1 MLPRLSAAL
10 ILTAGLVAGAAPRQ
24 LDDDTLRHVLSRL
37 TFGVRP
43 GDVERLRS
51 TGYEAWLDRQLH
63 PERIDDRAIDA
74 RLAPLE
80 TLTLDSHT
88 IVQDWERPAREER
101 RARKAATPTDVPDA
115 NRPSGPERPGREPLG
130 PAQMKYRQVIG
141 DLEQAK
147 LLRAVYSDRQLQ
159 EVLVDVWF
167 NHFNVFAGKGATRD
181 YITEYERDV
190 IRPRVLGRFRDL
202 VGATASSPAMLFYLD
217 NWQNVDPQAST
228 RFSRLSGRVRARR
241 GATAPADAPAPPP
254 RGLNENYA
262 RELMELH
269 TLGVDGGYT
278 QQDVVEVA
286 RAFTG
291 WTMRPREGSGFA
303 FAPLLHVGGPKLV
316 LGHRIDAGGRGDG
329 EQVLDILAAH
339 PGTARHIA
347 TLLVTRFVSDA
358 PPPALV
364 DRVARR
370 FLDTS
375 GDLREVTRTVLTSP
389 EFFDAANRH
398 AKVKTPFEF
407 VTSAL
412 RVTGA
417 DVTLAPPLV
426 RTLREMGMPPYFC
439 QPPTGYATDAATWL
453 SPGALVE
460 RMNFAATLG
469 ANRLRGTRV
478 ALVADRAAF
487 VEAAV
492 GAAPAPA
499 TSRAIADAT
508 TPAGLVAATLGA
520 PEFQQR

>member
-1 MLPRLSAAL
+1 MLLRLTATL
-10 ILTAGLVAGAAPRQ
+10 ILSAGLVAGAAPRQ

-43 GDVERLRS
+43 GDVDHLRAA
-51 TGYEAWLDRQLH
+51 GYEAWLDQQLH
-63 PERIDDRAIDA
+63 PERVTDRALDA
-74 RLAPLE
+74 RLATLE
-80 TLTLDSHT
+80 TLTLDSRT

-101 RARKAATPTDVPDA
+101 RARRAATPADTAGTNGPDA
-115 NRPSGPERPGREPLG
+115 PGREPLG
-130 PAQMKYRQVIG
+130 PAQLRYRQVIG
-141 DLEQAK
+141 ELEQAK
-147 LLRAVYSDRQLQ
+147 LLRAVYSERRLQ

-181 YITEYERDV
+181 YLTEYERDV

-202 VGATASSPAMLFYLD
+202 LGATASSPAMLFYLD
-217 NWQNVDPQAST
+217 NWQNVDPAAGAGLGAL
-228 RFSRLSGRVRARR
+228 RRRLPSAA
-241 GATAPADAPAPPP
+241 GAATPPP

-291 WTMRPREGSGFA
+291 WTMRPREGSGFV
-303 FAPLLHVGGPKLV
+303 FAPRLHVSGPKLV
-316 LGHRIDAGGRGDG
+316 LGHRIDSGGRRDG

-339 PGTARHIA
+339 PSTARHIA
-347 TLLVTRFVSDA
+347 TMLVTRFVSDT

-370 FLDTS
+370 FLDTH
-375 GDLREVTRTVLTSP
+375 GDLREVTRAVLTSP

-407 VTSAL
+407 VVSAL

-417 DVTLAPPLV
+417 DVTLTPPLV
-426 RTLREMGMPPYFC
+426 RTLREMGMAPYFC

-460 RMNFAATLG
+460 RMNFAAALG
-469 ANRLRGTRV
+469 ANRLRGTHVPSVTAREP
-478 ALVADRAAF
+478 F

-492 GAAPAPA
+492 GDSPASA
-499 TSRAIADAT
+499 TARAIADAT
-508 TPAGLVAATLGA
+508 TPAALVAATLGT
-520 PEFQQR
+520 PEFQHR

>member
-1 MLPRLSAAL
+1 MLLRLTAVL
-10 ILTAGLVAGAAPRQ
+10 ILAAGLVAGAAPRP
-24 LDDDTLRHVLSRL
+24 LDDDALRHVLSRL
-37 TFGVRP
+37 TFGGRP

-51 TGYEAWLDRQLH
+51 TGYEAWLERQLH

-74 RLAPLE
+74 RLAPLV
-80 TLTLDSHT
+80 TLTLDSRT

-101 RARKAATPTDVPDA
+101 RARKASTPTGAPDA
-115 NRPSGPERPGREPLG
+115 NAPTGPDGPGRERPG

-147 LLRAVYSDRQLQ
+147 LLRVVYSERQLQ
-159 EVLVDVWF
+159 EVLVDIWF

-181 YITEYERDV
+181 YLTEYERDV

-202 VGATASSPAMLFYLD
+202 LGATASSPAMLFYLD

-228 RFSRLSGRVRARR
+228 RLSRLSSRVRARR
-241 GATAPADAPAPPP
+241 GATAPADAPPPPP

-278 QQDVVEVA
+278 QEDVVEVA

-291 WTMRPREGSGFA
+291 WTMRPREGSGFV
-303 FAPLLHVGGPKLV
+303 FAPALHVAGPKLV
-316 LGHRIDAGGRGDG
+316 LGHRIDAGGRRDG

-339 PGTARHIA
+339 PSTARHIA
-347 TLLVTRFVSDA
+347 TMLVTRFVSDTA
-358 PPPALV
+358 PPALV

-370 FLDTS
+370 FLDTH
-375 GDLREVTRTVLTSP
+375 GDLREVTRAVLTSP
-389 EFFDAANRH
+389 EFFDAANRG
-398 AKVKTPFEF
+398 ARVKTPLEF
-407 VTSAL
+407 VASAL
-412 RVTGA
+412 RATNAEVT
-417 DVTLAPPLV
+417 TPLPLV

-460 RMNFAATLG
+460 RMNFAAALG
-469 ANRLRGTRV
+469 ADRVRGTRV
-478 ALVADRAAF
+478 APVTDRTVFIDAAL
-487 VEAAV
+487 
-492 GAAPAPA
+492 GRAPSPA
-499 TSRAIADAT
+499 TARAIAEAT
-508 TPAGLVAATLGA
+508 TPAALVAATLGA
-520 PEFQQR
+520 PDFQHR

>member
-1 MLPRLSAAL
+1 MRLHLTAAL
-10 ILTAGLVAGAAPRQ
+10 ILAAGLIAGAAPRQ
-24 LDDDTLRHVLSRL
+24 LDDATLRHVLSRV

-43 GDVERLRS
+43 GDVERLRAV
-51 TGYEAWLDRQLH
+51 GYDAWLDQQLH
-63 PERIDDRAIDA
+63 PERVADRAVES
-74 RLAPLE
+74 RLATLE
-80 TLTLDSHT
+80 TLTLDSRT

-101 RARKAATPTDVPDA
+101 RARKAATPDGTGPTPDA
-115 NRPSGPERPGREPLG
+115 ADAASEKPG
-130 PAQMKYRQVIG
+130 PAQLRYRQVVG

-147 LLRAVYSDRQLQ
+147 LLRAVYSERQLQ

-181 YITEYERDV
+181 YLTEYERDA

-202 VGATASSPAMLFYLD
+202 LGATASSPAMLFYLD
-217 NWQNVDPQAST
+217 NWQNVDPAAAS
-228 RFSRLSGRVRARR
+228 RIGARLNGRRLRRA
-241 GATAPADAPAPPP
+241 APASAPTKPP

-291 WTMRPREGSGFA
+291 WTMRPREGSGFV
-303 FAPLLHVGGPKLV
+303 FAPALHVSGPKLV
-316 LGHRIDAGGRGDG
+316 LGHRIDAGGRRDG

-339 PGTARHIA
+339 PSTARHIA
-347 TLLVTRFVSDA
+347 TMLVTRFVSDT

-370 FLDTS
+370 FLETD
-375 GDLREVTRTVLTSP
+375 GDLREVTRAVLTSP
-389 EFFDAANRH
+389 EFLDVAARG

-407 VTSAL
+407 VASAL

-417 DVTLAPPLV
+417 DITLTPPLV

-439 QPPTGYATDAATWL
+439 QPPTGYANDAATWL
-453 SPGALVE
+453 SPGALVD
-460 RMNFAATLG
+460 RMNFAAALG
-469 ANRLRGTRV
+469 SNRVRGTHVPSLATREPFV
-478 ALVADRAAF
+478 DAALGD
-487 VEAAV
+487 
-492 GAAPAPA
+492 APAPA
-499 TSRAIADAT
+499 TTRAIAEAAS
-508 TPAGLVAATLGA
+508 PAALVAATLGA
-520 PEFQQR
+520 PEFQHR